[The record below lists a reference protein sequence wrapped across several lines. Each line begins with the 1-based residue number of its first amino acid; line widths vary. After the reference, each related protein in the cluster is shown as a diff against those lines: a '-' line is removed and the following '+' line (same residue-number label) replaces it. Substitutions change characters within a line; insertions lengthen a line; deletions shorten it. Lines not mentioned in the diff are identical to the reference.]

1 MTEPRDE
8 GLSLRAVGRSAM
20 ILTGST
26 AAIQVLSI
34 ARELFVAAKAGISSD
49 LDALLIALVLPITLS
64 GVLTTG
70 TVTALV
76 PAYLT
81 ARHARGADAAR
92 RFAGLVLVWVGVGG
106 LVLFVALELLA
117 GVAVT
122 ITGPGLSPAGH
133 ESAVLYLRLLA
144 PLAFVA
150 AVSGI
155 LYGVCQ
161 AEERF
166 AGIAWSTI
174 AGAVTLFASVVL
186 LWDAL
191 GLGALAVG
199 NLLGPVV
206 AVGVLLVTSM
216 RAEAVPKL
224 AIRPSGPE
232 LGAFLRHAFPLTIS
246 GAILQI
252 NVIGD
257 RAIASLLAPGAVS
270 ALRYGDVLV
279 RTPISAITSAWSSA
293 LYPALVGSARSGVG
307 SGIGAATARA
317 TRYVLAVFVPI
328 AALTAAV
335 APIAAAV
342 AFERGAFGV
351 LDVDRTARVVAA
363 FAPMIVILMIQ
374 PVLVGALNARQRG
387 RLLLAGGMLNVVLN
401 IALDVAFGV
410 CFGVAGVALASS
422 VTTTIV
428 LIFFARRLARAE
440 EGLELR
446 SLART
451 GAVATLASLPP
462 AILAAALAWGGVV
475 PPGILPGLLFLI
487 AVGALG
493 LLAYAAIA
501 AWIGLAEARI
511 LLQLGG
517 DRLLR
522 RGNPTRPAR

>member
-1 MTEPRDE
+1 MTERRDE
-8 GLSLRAVGRSAM
+8 GLSLRAVGRSAL

-26 AAIQVLSI
+26 AAVQVLAI
-34 ARELFVAAKAGISSD
+34 ARELFVAAKVGISVE

-76 PAYLT
+76 PAYLA
-81 ARHARGADAAR
+81 ARDARGADAGR
-92 RFAGLVLVWVGVGG
+92 RFAGLVLVWVGFGS
-106 LVLFVALELLA
+106 LALAAALEPFA
-117 GVAVT
+117 GVAVA
-122 ITGPGLSPAGH
+122 ITGPGLSSAGH

-144 PLAFVA
+144 PLAFIS
-150 AVSGI
+150 AVSGV

-174 AGAVTLFASVVL
+174 AGAATLLASVVL

-199 NLLGPVV
+199 NLLGPIVT
-206 AVGVLLVTSM
+206 VGVLLAFAARGKV
-216 RAEAVPKL
+216 VPRL
-224 AIRPSGPE
+224 TLRPSGPE
-232 LGAFLRHAFPLTIS
+232 LGAFLRHAIPLTIS

-279 RTPISAITSAWSSA
+279 RTPISAIRAAWGSA
-293 LYPALVGSARSGVG
+293 LYPALVHSAHSGVE
-307 SGIGAATARA
+307 SGIGAATGRA

-342 AFERGAFGV
+342 AFERGAFGA
-351 LDVDRTARVVAA
+351 LDVQRTARVVAA
-363 FAPMIVILMIQ
+363 FAPMIVVLMIQ
-374 PVLVGALNARQRG
+374 SVLVGALNARQRG
-387 RLLLAGGMLNVVLN
+387 RVLLAGGMLNVVFN

-410 CFGVAGVALASS
+410 WLGVAGVALASS
-422 VTTTIV
+422 VTVTIV
-428 LIFFARRLARAE
+428 LIFFARRLAREE
-440 EGLELR
+440 EGFELR

-462 AILAAALAWGGVV
+462 AILAAALAWGGLV

-493 LLAYAAIA
+493 MLAYAAIA
-501 AWIGLAEARI
+501 AWVGLAEVRI
-511 LLQLGG
+511 LLHLGR
-517 DRLLR
+517 DRLVR
-522 RGNPTRPAR
+522 RGNPPRPAR